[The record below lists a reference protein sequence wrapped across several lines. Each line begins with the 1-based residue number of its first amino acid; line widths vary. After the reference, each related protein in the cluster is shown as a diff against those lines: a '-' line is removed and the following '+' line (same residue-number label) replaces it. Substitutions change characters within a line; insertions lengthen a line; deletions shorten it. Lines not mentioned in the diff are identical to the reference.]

1 MIIIMGSSGKE
12 TEDYRTELNKVFQE
26 LKQKNTEKNAISKNL
41 NNLYD
46 KVKEYRSKRLDCFN
60 VLKSSKSER
69 EKLKAEVKSLVSKLK
84 EHQEEKKKFGSAD
97 NPRILKAQI
106 TKIEWKI
113 QTEVMSYNKEKE
125 LTKIRKEI
133 EEKLKSAM
141 QKSSAFKKEFS
152 TRSEIA
158 SKVFDE
164 QSKHENVIKC
174 ATESQKLRQEIESAS
189 QKISEEKNK
198 RKQLNDQIN
207 SLKKRIDE
215 IKTVL
220 KEESLKTIDNEVEKS
235 KQGLKDK
242 IREVKEKF
250 SKSKKLT
257 SDDILVLQSNPDE
270 ISF

>member
-1 MIIIMGSSGKE
+1 MESSGKE

-26 LKQKNTEKNAISKNL
+26 LKQKNNERDTISKNL

-46 KVKEYRSKRLDCFN
+46 KVKECRSKRIDCFN
-60 VLKSSKSER
+60 VLNSSKSER
-69 EKLKAEVKSLVSKLK
+69 EKLKTEVKGLVSKLK
-84 EHQEEKKKFGSAD
+84 EHKEEKKKFESVD

-106 TKIEWKI
+106 KKIEWKI
-113 QTEVMSYNKEKE
+113 QTEVMPYNKEKE
-125 LTKIRKEI
+125 LTKIRKGI
-133 EEKLKSAM
+133 EEKLKSVM
-141 QKSSAFKKEFS
+141 QKSSAFKKESS

-158 SKVFDE
+158 SKVFEE

-174 ATESQKLRQEIESAS
+174 ATESQKLRREIETIS
-189 QKISEEKNK
+189 KNISEEKDK
-198 RKQLNDQIN
+198 KKQLNDQIN

-215 IKTVL
+215 L
-220 KEESLKTIDNEVEKS
+220 KAMFKESSSKVINNEMEKGK
-235 KQGLKDK
+235 KQLNDK
-242 IREVKEKF
+242 IKEVKEKF